1 MDIGSSIP
9 AVFALAVGWALN
21 EVSASFRLRREDRRA
36 AGPILSDLFE
46 IRHQLVTLEA
56 VKKELEK
63 QFLIPAQ
70 GQLQLQNFL
79 LAFMP
84 SSPNLVERYEEAVS
98 ALALVDPIRAFRL
111 RSQPLIAPFLAHLRG
126 LAASDQAGS
135 EFWRRVVEP
144 TLQPLFIKH
153 LEELIPEVALAHGL
167 RTWWQAR
174 QRLKKPIFDESDR
187 VLISDILGKM
197 KAASVPPA
205 GP

>member
-1 MDIGSSIP
+1 MDIGSLIP

-56 VKKELEK
+56 VKKEFEEHF
-63 QFLIPAQ
+63 QIPAQ
-70 GQLQLQNFL
+70 GQLQLQNFIQ
-79 LAFMP
+79 AFMP
-84 SSPNLVERYEEAVS
+84 TSPNLFERYEEAVS
-98 ALALVDPIRAFRL
+98 SLALVDPIRAFRL
-111 RSQPLIAPFLAHLRG
+111 RSQPLIGPFLAHLRG

-135 EFWRRVVEP
+135 EFWTRAVEP
-144 TLQPLFIKH
+144 TVRGVFIKH

-187 VLISDILGKM
+187 IVITDILAKM

-205 GP
+205 GR